1 METDKPRIS
10 TVARL
15 GVKVVALEQGMLGV
29 AIGLAQELELGTSE
43 LEIAL
48 AAELALGP
56 VDRLSPEATD
66 QLAVEHKISGPLIGR
81 AAQPVQEISVAG
93 FVLAVAQ
100 VRAARVAAPARR
112 QLSARPASLAEIVSE
127 IVVSH
132 PVQDSDP
139 VAALLVAAV
148 GLGAT
153 PLDRPV
159 VAEAPA
165 WAGAVLVVAEEAAVA
180 EDAEEEAADAEGKQ
194 IIR

>member
-15 GVKVVALEQGMLGV
+15 GVKVLALEQGMLGV

-48 AAELALGP
+48 AAELGP

-81 AAQPVQEISVAG
+81 AAQLVQEISVAG
-93 FVLAVAQ
+93 FALAVAQ
-100 VRAARVAAPARR
+100 VRAARVAAPARCR
-112 QLSARPASLAEIVSE
+112 LSARPAPLAEIVSE

-180 EDAEEEAADAEGKQ
+180 EDAAEVAAGAEGKQ

>member
-15 GVKVVALEQGMLGV
+15 GVKVLALEQGMLGV

-81 AAQPVQEISVAG
+81 VAQPVQEISVAG
-93 FVLAVAQ
+93 IALAVAQ
-100 VRAARVAAPARR
+100 VRAAPVAAPARCR
-112 QLSARPASLAEIVSE
+112 LSGRPASLAEIVSE

-132 PVQDSDP
+132 PVQDSVR
-139 VAALLVAAV
+139 VAMLLVAV

-159 VAEAPA
+159 VAGAPA
-165 WAGAVLVVAEEAAVA
+165 WAVAVLVVAEEAAVV
-180 EDAEEEAADAEGKQ
+180 EDAAEAAAGAEGKQ

>member
-15 GVKVVALEQGMLGV
+15 GVRVVALEQGMLEV
-29 AIGLAQELELGTSE
+29 AIGLAQELELATSE

-48 AAELALGP
+48 AAALALGA

-81 AAQPVQEISVAG
+81 VAQPVQEIS
-93 FVLAVAQ
+93 LAATALALAQ
-100 VRAARVAAPARR
+100 VRAARVAAPARCR
-112 QLSARPASLAEIVSE
+112 LSARPVSLAEIVSE

-132 PVQDSDP
+132 PVQDSVR
-139 VAALLVAAV
+139 VATLLVAV

-159 VAEAPA
+159 VAEVPA
-165 WAGAVLVVAEEAAVA
+165 WAVAVLVVVEEAAVA